1 MQEYNVG
8 RNLGRLRIMT
18 PKESVDI
25 KKKIDQVIA
34 FIKWRGMPIQKKEN
48 AIIGKL
54 SAIRSYCDGQTTN

>member
-1 MQEYNVG
+1 
-8 RNLGRLRIMT
+8 MT
-18 PKESVDI
+18 TEESKEI

-34 FIKWRGMPIQKKEN
+34 FIKWSGMPIEKKPN